1 MSAVVK
7 LSDKLV
13 AQAKRYASIDNRS
26 IPKQIE
32 HWSQIGRIAEDNP
45 NLPYSFIKDILF
57 ALDESHYGEISEY
70 SLDSK

>member
-7 LSDKLV
+7 LSDKLI

-26 IPKQIE
+26 VPKQIE

-45 NLPYSFIKDILF
+45 NLPYSFIKDILL
-57 ALDESHYGEISEY
+57 ALDESYYGEISEY
-70 SLDSK
+70 SFDNK

>member
-57 ALDESHYGEISEY
+57 ALDESYHGEISEY
-70 SLDSK
+70 SFDSK

>member
-7 LSDKLV
+7 LSDKLI

-26 IPKQIE
+26 VPKQIE

-45 NLPYSFIKDILF
+45 NLPYSFIKDILL
-57 ALDESHYGEISEY
+57 ALDESYYGEISEY
-70 SLDSK
+70 SFGNK